1 MTITV
6 RVDKEFEHTL
16 DTLASQEG
24 ISKSALIRQC
34 LEDFVK
40 RKQSEKSP
48 WELGKDIFG
57 IYGSGEGDISTN
69 RKNII
74 REKIHAKRSSD

>member
-16 DTLASQEG
+16 EVLAAQEG

-34 LEDFVK
+34 LEAFVE
-40 RKQSEKSP
+40 RKQGEQSP
-48 WELGKDIFG
+48 WELGKNIFG
-57 IYGSGEGDISTN
+57 VYGSGKGGLSTD

-74 REKIHAKRSSD
+74 RKKIHAKRISD